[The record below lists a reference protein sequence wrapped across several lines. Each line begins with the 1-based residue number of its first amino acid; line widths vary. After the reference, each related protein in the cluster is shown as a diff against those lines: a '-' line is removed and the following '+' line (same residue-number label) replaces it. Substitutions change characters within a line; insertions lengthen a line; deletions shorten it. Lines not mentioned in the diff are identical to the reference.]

1 MRRRD
6 RHVPRPAP
14 PELQA
19 RVREQIADIG
29 EVNFA
34 NDVGVSRLTV
44 TRALAGLDLRENSL
58 RRLEGHFEGS
68 KKSEDSRG

>member
-1 MRRRD
+1 
-6 RHVPRPAP
+6 
-14 PELQA
+14 
-19 RVREQIADIG
+19 VREQIADIG